1 MINMVNDKWSMTNG
15 QFPNNGR
22 ENNADVS
29 GVRMNRAQPG
39 FLNLKAGP
47 TRSQISFFTPLL
59 KVRKAI

>member
-15 QFPNNGR
+15 QFLNNGR

-39 FLNLKAGP
+39 P
-47 TRSQISFFTPLL
+47 S
-59 KVRKAI
+59 

>member
-29 GVRMNRAQPG
+29 GVRINRAQPG
-39 FLNLKAGP
+39 P
-47 TRSQISFFTPLL
+47 S
-59 KVRKAI
+59 